1 VILIDTSVW
10 VEHLRAHSR
19 VLADLLDA
27 GMVLSHPFVVGELA
41 LGNIRQ
47 RVLFLNAFSNL
58 PQAAVATDLEVLGF
72 IDRHRL
78 FGRGI
83 GYVDAHLL
91 ASVRL
96 TSGASIWT
104 NDKRL
109 ESVAEHLGLSMTR
122 ASG

>member
-1 VILIDTSVW
+1 
-10 VEHLRAHSR
+10 
-19 VLADLLDA
+19 
-27 GMVLSHPFVVGELA
+27 MVLSHPFIVGELA